1 MARDMARDMEA
12 LPVAAASEVPAPAA
26 VAAGNSD
33 RSAVT
38 DLSIATA
45 SAASEQHEDPTAAEA
60 AGQLRIL
67 SYNIQAGIRT
77 QRYSDYLTGSWRQL
91 IPHHQ
96 HRDTL
101 REIAHLTSAYDIAG
115 LQEADAGSLRSGFID
130 QTRFIAE
137 QAGFG
142 FQYHQSNRRVGN
154 LAHAGN
160 GLMSRWQPS
169 GLAEHALPG
178 AVPGRG
184 ALFSWYELP
193 GITLLTVIVHLSLGQ
208 RARARQLAYLS
219 ELLRGHPH
227 VVVMGD
233 FNASPQS
240 LAVREFAAATRLRLL
255 TEHCQTFPS
264 WQPQR
269 CIDHLFISPSLHAT
283 QVIVGGQRLS
293 DHLPISST
301 IHW

>member
-1 MARDMARDMEA
+1 MQSDPSEID
-12 LPVAAASEVPAPAA
+12 PSDIVADRAADRAAS
-26 VAAGNSD
+26 S
-33 RSAVT
+33 
-38 DLSIATA
+38 
-45 SAASEQHEDPTAAEA
+45 
-60 AGQLRIL
+60 QLRIL

-77 QRYSDYLTGSWRQL
+77 RRYSDYVTGSWRQL

-101 REIAHLTSAYDIAG
+101 RDIALLASDYDLAG

-137 QAGFG
+137 QAGFD

-169 GLAEHALPG
+169 GLAEHPLPG

-184 ALFSWYELP
+184 ALFSWFELA

-208 RARARQLAYLS
+208 RARARQLGFLT

-233 FNASPQS
+233 FNASPQTP
-240 LAVREFAAATRLRLL
+240 AVRDFAEVTGLSLL
-255 TEHCQTFPS
+255 TGQCQTFPS

-283 QVIVGGQRLS
+283 RVEVGGQRLS
-293 DHLPISST
+293 DHLPISTT

>member
-1 MARDMARDMEA
+1 MMAET
-12 LPVAAASEVPAPAA
+12 A
-26 VAAGNSD
+26 VASLASKPVSNISPAVD
-33 RSAVT
+33 RDS
-38 DLSIATA
+38 SR
-45 SAASEQHEDPTAAEA
+45 
-60 AGQLRIL
+60 QLRIL

-77 QRYSDYLTGSWRQL
+77 RRYSDYVTGSWRQL

-101 REIAHLTSAYDIAG
+101 RDIANLVGAFDIAG

-137 QAGFG
+137 QAGFA
-142 FQYHQSNRRVGN
+142 FQYHQSNRRVAN

-160 GLMSRWQPS
+160 GLMSRWEPS

-208 RARARQLAYLS
+208 RARARQLGYLA

-227 VVVMGD
+227 VMVMGD
-233 FNASPQS
+233 FNASPQTI
-240 LAVREFAAATRLRLL
+240 AVRDFAATTRLRLL
-255 TEHCQTFPS
+255 TDQCYTFPS

-269 CIDHLFISPSLHAT
+269 CIDHLFISASLQAQH
-283 QVIVGGQRLS
+283 VHVGAQTFS
-293 DHLPISST
+293 DHLPISTT
-301 IHW
+301 ISW

>member
-1 MARDMARDMEA
+1 MWQRPAGVAVARRAVDKADIQTVAAVRHDAAKSVAEDA
-12 LPVAAASEVPAPAA
+12 VSKDDKPVADAAS
-26 VAAGNSD
+26 
-33 RSAVT
+33 
-38 DLSIATA
+38 
-45 SAASEQHEDPTAAEA
+45 
-60 AGQLRIL
+60 GQLRIL

-77 QRYSDYLTGSWRQL
+77 QRYSDYVTGSWRQL

-101 REIAHLTSAYDIAG
+101 REIAKLTSDYDIAG

-208 RARARQLAYLS
+208 RARARQLGYLS
-219 ELLRGHPH
+219 DLLRGHPH

-240 LAVREFAAATRLRLL
+240 LAVRDFAETTSLRLL
-255 TEHCQTFPS
+255 TEQCQTFPS

-269 CIDHLFISPSLHAT
+269 SIDHLLISPSLHAT
-283 QVIVGGQRLS
+283 QVEVGGQRLS

>member
-1 MARDMARDMEA
+1 MSVATKVTERSDAA
-12 LPVAAASEVPAPAA
+12 PAVGFSAAQTAAATRVCQPHDGKA
-26 VAAGNSD
+26 VAAGI
-33 RSAVT
+33 T
-38 DLSIATA
+38 
-45 SAASEQHEDPTAAEA
+45 E
-60 AGQLRIL
+60 LRIL

-77 QRYSDYLTGSWRQL
+77 RRYSDYVTGSWRQL

-101 REIAHLTSAYDIAG
+101 CAIAALVSGYDIAG

-154 LAHAGN
+154 LAHACN
-160 GLMSRWQPS
+160 SLMSRWQPS
-169 GLAEHALPG
+169 SLAEHALPG

-184 ALFSWYELP
+184 ALFCWYELP
-193 GITLLTVIVHLSLGQ
+193 GITLLTVVVHLSLGQ

-233 FNASPQS
+233 FNATPQT
-240 LAVREFAAATRLRLL
+240 LAVRDFAAATRLRLL
-255 TEHCQTFPS
+255 TGQCRTFPS

-269 CIDHLFISPSLHAT
+269 CIDHLFISPSLHAR
-283 QVIVGGQRLS
+283 QVEVGQHTLS
-293 DHLPISST
+293 DHLPIST
-301 IHW
+301 IINW